1 MWRVLHGITRVAEN
15 YFALFELP
23 QAFAL
28 DASALDTRWRQMAAR
43 VHPDRFATASP
54 AERRVAMQ
62 WASTINEGY
71 RVLKSPLLR
80 ARYLCEQS
88 GCDLQTESNT
98 RMDGSFLMRQMEWRE
113 ALDDARAS
121 ADPEAFSRLASDIHQ
136 ARVQM
141 QASVADLIDRERNFE
156 AAAGKVREWMFIDK
170 LAAEVQ
176 SASHELAD
184 RQH

>member
-1 MWRVLHGITRVAEN
+1 MAEN

-23 QAFAL
+23 QGFAL
-28 DASALDTRWRQMAAR
+28 DSSALEARWRQMAAR
-43 VHPDRFATASP
+43 VHPDRFATATP

-80 ARYLCEQS
+80 ARYLCEQA
-88 GCDLQTESNT
+88 GFDLQTESNT
-98 RMDGSFLMRQMEWRE
+98 RMDGAFLMRQMEWRE

-121 ADPEAFSRLASDIHQ
+121 GDPDAFARLASEIHQ
-136 ARVQM
+136 AHIHM
-141 QASVADLIDRERNFE
+141 ESSVAELIDRERNFDV
-156 AAAGKVREWMFIDK
+156 AAIKIREWMFIDK
-170 LAAEVQ
+170 LSAEVQ

>member
-1 MWRVLHGITRVAEN
+1 MAEN
-15 YFALFELP
+15 YFALFELA
-23 QAFAL
+23 QGFAL
-28 DASALDTRWRQMAAR
+28 DQPALEARWRQMAAR
-43 VHPDRFATASP
+43 VHPDRFATATP

-80 ARYLCEQS
+80 ARYLCEQA

-98 RMDGSFLMRQMEWRE
+98 RMDGDFLMRQMEWRE

-121 ADPEAFSRLASDIHQ
+121 ADPAAFSRLASDINQ

-141 QASVADLIDRERNFE
+141 EASVANLLDRERNFE